1 MPVER
6 RIIMKEIISIIHK
19 RGTELL
25 QKDKCGKGYVC
36 PLCGSGTGRHGTG
49 MSTSD
54 GIHFTCFSCNDIKSS
69 DIIDI
74 VGLEYGIEPF
84 ADKIKKCCELLKI
97 PFAGEIKSAALDT
110 DAEPFPPPLS
120 LEAEENGADAAD
132 YTAYYEKA
140 AACINDTAY
149 HRGLSDDILR
159 RFKIGYDNSW
169 VNPTRP
175 ETKPSKRLIIP
186 ITDTCYLARSVDGDG
201 VYSKITV
208 GEKHFFNIECIKE
221 TNNPIFIVEGE
232 IDALSIIDAGGQAV
246 ALSGISNAKKLADTL
261 VEQKPASTFIIALD
275 NEPGKKNVQNAVA
288 TLKSTLD
295 KGGILSVAI
304 QPYGE
309 YKDANEAL
317 CQNRDTFIKAIKDA
331 EAKALEYNP
340 LQQYLAR
347 EVGETLVN
355 KFTSHEDTTKC
366 FRTIFDGINK
376 SLDGGL
382 YPGFYVVGAVSS
394 LGKTT
399 LCQNIADG
407 LAKDNI
413 DVLFFTLEMG
423 KEEIVAKS
431 LSCLTKKH
439 GIAPKTTR
447 DILSRTS
454 GLSDKDK
461 ATLVRTAQEYND
473 TIGNHLYI
481 FEGNGQ
487 IGAKDISA
495 KTLEHARISKRP
507 CVVFVDYL
515 QILMSDNE
523 RASDK
528 QNVDKAVFI
537 LKSLSRELDIP
548 VVAIS
553 SFNRESYDAP
563 VTLASFKESGAI
575 EYSADVL
582 IGLQYSGIETADTG
596 KKTDKAASLQSLKK
610 SNDEKARKG
619 EYIQIDFKVLKNRH
633 GNKSTVI
640 MDFCP
645 KYNLFR
651 TSLQNDDDLA
661 ASHPFST
668 QDIDFAGDEG
678 FLYLK
683 DKIPSEYDIDDEP
696 DSPDDE

>member
-1 MPVER
+1 MN
-6 RIIMKEIISIIHK
+6 EIISIIHK

-36 PLCGSGTGRHGTG
+36 PLCGSGTGKHGTG
-49 MSTSD
+49 MSTPD
-54 GIHFTCFSCNDIKSS
+54 GIHFTCFSCNEIKSS

-74 VGLEYGIEPF
+74 VGLKYGIKPF

-97 PFAGEIKSAALDT
+97 PFAGEIKSAAPDT

-120 LEAEENGADAAD
+120 LEDEENGADAAD
-132 YTAYYEKA
+132 YIAYYEKA
-140 AACINDTAY
+140 AACINDTDY
-149 HRGLSDDILR
+149 HRGLSDDTLR

-169 VNPTRP
+169 VNPTKP

-201 VYSKITV
+201 AYSKITV
-208 GEKHFFNIECIKE
+208 GEKRFFNIECIKE

-261 VEQKPASTFIIALD
+261 VERKPASTFIIALD
-275 NEPGKKNVQNAVA
+275 NEPGNKNVQNAVA

-304 QPYGE
+304 QPYEE

-317 CQNRDTFIKAIKDA
+317 CQNRDAFIKAIKDA
-331 EAKALEYNP
+331 ETKALEYNP
-340 LQQYLAR
+340 LQQYLAS
-347 EVGETLVN
+347 EVGKTLVN
-355 KFTSHEDTTKC
+355 KFTSREDTTKC
-366 FRTIFDGINK
+366 FPTVFDGINK

-461 ATLVRTAQEYND
+461 ATLVRTAREYND
-473 TIGNHLYI
+473 TIGNNLYI

-487 IGAKDISA
+487 IGAKVIIA

-528 QNVDKAVFI
+528 QNVDKAVFM

-610 SNDEKARKG
+610 SNDDKARKG

-661 ASHPFST
+661 SSHPFSA
-668 QDIDFAGDEG
+668 QDDDFAGDEE
-678 FLYLK
+678 FLNLK
-683 DKIPSEYDIDDEP
+683 DKTPSESDIDD
-696 DSPDDE
+696 DPDDK

>member
-6 RIIMKEIISIIHK
+6 RIIMNEIISIIHK
-19 RGTELL
+19 RGAELL

-36 PLCGSGTGRHGTG
+36 PLCGSGTGKHGTG
-49 MSTSD
+49 MSTPD

-74 VGLEYGIEPF
+74 VGLKYGIKPF
-84 ADKIKKCCELLKI
+84 AEKIKKCCELLKI
-97 PFAGEIKSAALDT
+97 PFAGEIKSAAPDT

-120 LEAEENGADAAD
+120 LEEEKTGADTAD
-132 YTAYYEKA
+132 YIAYYQKA

-149 HRGLSDDILR
+149 HRGLSDDTLR

-169 VNPTRP
+169 VNPTKP

-201 VYSKITV
+201 AYSKITV
-208 GEKHFFNIECIKE
+208 GEKRFFNIECIKE
-221 TNNPIFIVEGE
+221 TNNPIYIVEGE

-355 KFTSHEDTTKC
+355 KFTSREDTTKC
-366 FRTIFDGINK
+366 FPTIFDGINK

-582 IGLQYSGIETADTG
+582 IGLQYSGIETADMG

-610 SNDEKARKG
+610 SNDDKARKG

-668 QDIDFAGDEG
+668 QDDDFAGDVD
-678 FLYLK
+678 FLNLK
-683 DKIPSEYDIDDEP
+683 DKTPSESDIDDEP